1 MIRTGLGGGIRR
13 AGCIGCGFGEQVIRA
28 FQVAIHLIGGNM
40 VKAECALL
48 RRRQVTP
55 ITAGRFE
62 QAVSADNIGLDK
74 VRRPI
79 DGAIHMGFGRQVH
92 YRRGLKLAEY
102 HIERSTVAD
111 IYLIEAIAWRIG
123 HRSQRLEIASI
134 GKFVEVGDLCG
145 SVSEQVANH
154 CGANKAGTAGDEN
167 AGNHRRL
174 LFT

>member
-55 ITAGRFE
+55 IAAGRFE

-92 YRRGLKLAEY
+92 HHSWLKLGKH
-102 HIERSTVAD
+102 HIECSTVAD
-111 IYLIEAIAWRIG
+111 IHLIKAVTRRLS
-123 HRSQRLEIASI
+123 HRSNRFKVAGV
-134 GKFVEVGDLCG
+134 GKFVEISDLI
-145 SVSEQVANH
+145 
-154 CGANKAGTAGDEN
+154 
-167 AGNHRRL
+167 
-174 LFT
+174 